1 MVNKSEWQLNY
12 DKKQKKIL
20 TDRKKGIKSLTKE
33 QLEVVE
39 KAHRSL
45 SDVLQNI
52 YDMDDIYLSDIR
64 ELNTVM
70 WKLKHE
76 FDLENYN
83 G

>member
-1 MVNKSEWQLNY
+1 MTNKSEWQLNY

-33 QLEVVE
+33 QFEIVE